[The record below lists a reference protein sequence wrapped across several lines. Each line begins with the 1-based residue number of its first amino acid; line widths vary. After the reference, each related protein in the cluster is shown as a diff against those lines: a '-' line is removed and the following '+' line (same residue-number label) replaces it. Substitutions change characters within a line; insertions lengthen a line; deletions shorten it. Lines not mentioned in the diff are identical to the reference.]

1 MKIKQKIVDIKE
13 SILNDGQSDII
24 RFFITLIVVVIVVLG
39 LFYFTKYAI
48 NDGDVNIVVFDSVD
62 GAVNYNIA
70 SIGTM
75 LGKEDE
81 EYYVF
86 ISSSED
92 DNLVGYQVEI
102 AKYTEQDSDDI
113 LPIFYVD
120 LASAVNNTYIA
131 TDENPENL
139 DATSIDEMY
148 FGDATLIKVKN
159 GKVVSYITDIDDMA
173 AEFGV

>member
-1 MKIKQKIVDIKE
+1 MKIKQKLIDFKDGIISEE
-13 SILNDGQSDII
+13 SEVKSFL
-24 RFFITLIVVVIVVLG
+24 ITLVVVLLIIG
-39 LFYFTKYAI
+39 SLFYFTKYVI
-48 NDGDVNIVVFDSVD
+48 NDGDVNIVVFDSID

-70 SIGTM
+70 SVGTM
-75 LGKEDE
+75 LGKADE

-86 ISSSED
+86 ISSSDD

-120 LASAVNNTYIA
+120 LASAMNNNYIA
-131 TDENPENL
+131 TDENPVNV
-139 DATSIDEMY
+139 DATTIDEMY

-159 GKVVSYITDIDDMA
+159 GKVIAYYTTVEQMA
-173 AEFGV
+173 VEFDV